1 MDFLNEITPV
11 QIASTV
17 ALIVI
22 GVLAYKT
29 ILTLTEIQM
38 RKRYVLKSFLKEG
51 LEEQEKLDNM
61 TFLDRISSWKNYRQ
75 YIEMKLN
82 ESKSTKTFKF
92 FMLQRLTFGLT
103 AIVYGFVFGS
113 TFNIPLFTYIAI
125 PLGILLFNV
134 PMRQLKKRKQAYKRQ
149 LRVELPDYLSAFSV
163 LLFSHTP
170 QNAVKKSV
178 EYADGALKPY
188 VERLVTEIEL
198 YPADSRPYT
207 NFATAVDVREAK
219 EFMIALEQMMKVDAS
234 KSKEIIDYQIEVMN
248 DLQEITYKEEIE
260 NRDDVLERY
269 TISMFLPFL
278 LVTFT
283 FLGVMMYTQFQFLT
297 N

>member
-1 MDFLNEITPV
+1 MSIFQEITITQFV
-11 QIASTV
+11 SGIAL
-17 ALIVI
+17 AVI

-29 ILTLTEIQM
+29 ILTLSEVQM

-51 LEEQEKLDNM
+51 LEEQGDASQL
-61 TFLDRISSWKNYRQ
+61 TFFERIGSWERYRQ
-75 YIEMKLN
+75 YIEAKLFEAKSPKSFKSFMMK
-82 ESKSTKTFKF
+82 
-92 FMLQRLTFGLT
+92 RLTFGVSAMAYAFILGN
-103 AIVYGFVFGS
+103 A
-113 TFNIPLFTYIAI
+113 FNIPLFMYIAV
-125 PLGILLFNV
+125 PLGVLVFNI
-134 PMRQLKKRKQAYKRQ
+134 PMRQLKKQKEAYKRR

-163 LLFSHTP
+163 LLYSHTP
-170 QNAVKKSV
+170 QVAVKNSI
-178 EYADGALKPY
+178 EYADGALRPY

-198 YPADSRPYT
+198 YPADSRPFT

-219 EFMIALEQMMKVDAS
+219 EFMIALEQMMKVDSS
-234 KSKEIIDYQIEVMN
+234 KSKEIIDYQIQIMN

-283 FLGVMMYTQFQFLT
+283 FIGVMMYTQLQVIA